1 MVSDRD
7 RHELY
12 VALQERLGPE
22 PADTMMDLLPPV
34 GWADVARRSDI
45 DRLDAKIDSSIES
58 LRIELKAEM
67 HVLFARTVYANFMM
81 VIAMTG
87 VVLALVKLT

>member
-12 VALQERLGPE
+12 VALQERLGAE

-34 GWADVARRSDI
+34 GWADVARKADI
-45 DRLDAKIDSSIES
+45 DRLETKIDALGIKLEA
-58 LRIELKAEM
+58 KM
-67 HVLFARTVYANFMM
+67 QVLFARTVYAMMMM